1 MVICRIGNFFTASEA
16 RRTKGPRHGT
26 ETKSR
31 RRLQH
36 VGSSLACLSLRLR
49 LGCAQETPLPGPLV
63 CPLFIFLARLQAEQE
78 DGDATPPAGGVASAR
93 ARSLPSG
100 TVFTCSSGS
109 RSRSCLVSV
118 TRTVDRAAPKASSY
132 VQE

>member
-1 MVICRIGNFFTASEA
+1 MGFPSCMSF
-16 RRTKGPRHGT
+16 
-26 ETKSR
+26 
-31 RRLQH
+31 
-36 VGSSLACLSLRLR
+36 
-49 LGCAQETPLPGPLV
+49 
-63 CPLFIFLARLQAEQE
+63 FIFLVRLKAEQE

-100 TVFTCSSGS
+100 TVCTRSSGS

-118 TRTVDRAAPKASSY
+118 TRTVDGAAATTARSY